1 MESKIHSPEQSKD
14 QRKTKVEIKMYLE
27 TNENENTTYQ
37 NVWDIKKSRSKRE
50 VPSNNSLY

>member
-1 MESKIHSPEQSKD
+1 MESKIHSPEQPID
-14 QRKTKVEIKMYLE
+14 QRKTKVETKMYLE

-37 NVWDIKKSRSKRE
+37 NVWDIKSRSKRE